1 MFSFLV
7 GMVALVVALVVF
19 VMGRNFLFSAWHR
32 LLLIGLCVIFG
43 FTVIIYSTSLWVSS
57 SSGGLITKKFGD
69 SLKGGHI
76 IAVNGERGVQADIL
90 SPGWSFAWAPWQY
103 DLQSVPNITI
113 AEGNVGIV
121 TAMDGQPL
129 PAGEVYAP
137 EWKNPTEMI
146 DARIFL
152 TKGGCRGPQLTVLPP
167 GQYRF
172 NPMLFDIKQSP
183 CVDIAIGVVGVVRA
197 NAGLVYAETGTAAV
211 VVNGIPLVPKG
222 YKGIWDE
229 PLMPGKYYLHPNAYQ
244 VVKKKTT
251 KRMYSYTGKTQESQ
265 SSADR
270 PHADSSIPTRSS
282 DGFSIPVDVR
292 VTTCVKAE
300 HAPYVVAR
308 FADPDAVSADGY
320 ETLET
325 LAILPSIRALL
336 RNAAQNEGA
345 LQFVQKRSVVE
356 QDAFEKFKVD
366 MAKDKIEVEAV
377 YLADIRLDA
386 TPEGQALLKTQTDKQ
401 IADQQQQMYQQQV
414 KAETERAQQVK
425 AMAAADQQKRIQ
437 ESLASI
443 EYEKNN
449 AEAAKNKAVGEA
461 AAYEAKVKALGGV
474 ENFTKLEIA
483 KLCTEAFGKG
493 WKGLLPEVLVTGG
506 GTEGSNLL
514 SAFFAQQLAKTAKQ
528 PAAP

>member
-1 MFSFLV
+1 MLSFLV
-7 GMVALVVALVVF
+7 GVVALLVAVAVF
-19 VMGRNFLFSAWHR
+19 VFGRNFLLAAWHR
-32 LLLIGLCVIFG
+32 VLVVGLCVIFG
-43 FTVIIYSTSLWVSS
+43 AILIVYSTSLWVNS

-69 SLKGGHI
+69 SLKDGRI

-103 DLQSVPNITI
+103 DLQAVPNIII
-113 AEGNVGIV
+113 AEGNIGIV

-129 PAGEVYAP
+129 PPGEVYAP
-137 EWKNPTEMI
+137 EWKIPTEMI
-146 DARIFL
+146 DARTFL
-152 TKGGCRGPQLTVLPP
+152 TKGGCKGPQLTVLPP
-167 GQYRF
+167 GQYRY
-172 NPMLFDIKQSP
+172 NPMLFDVKQSP
-183 CVDIAIGVVGVVRA
+183 CVDIPIGVVGVVRA
-197 NAGLVYAETGTAAV
+197 NAGKVYAESGIAMT
-211 VVNGIPLVPKG
+211 VNGVPLVPKG
-222 YKGIWDE
+222 YKGIWNE

-244 VVKKKTT
+244 VVKKTTT
-251 KRMYSYTGKTQESQ
+251 KRMYSYTGKGTQEGQ
-265 SSADR
+265 SKADR
-270 PHADSSIPTRSS
+270 PHMDASIPTRSS

-300 HAPYVVAR
+300 NAPYVVAR
-308 FADPDAVSADGY
+308 FADPDAVSSDGY
-320 ETLET
+320 EAIET

-345 LQFVQKRSVVE
+345 LQFVQKRSEVE
-356 QDAFEKFKVD
+356 RDTFEKFKAD

-377 YLADIRLDA
+377 YLADVRLDS

-414 KAETERAQQVK
+414 KAENERAMQVK

-443 EYEKNN
+443 EFERNN
-449 AEAAKNKAVGEA
+449 ADAAKNKAVGEA

-483 KLCTEAFGKG
+483 KMWTEAFGKG
-493 WKGLLPEVLVTGG
+493 WKGSFPDVLVTGG
-506 GTEGSNLL
+506 GDASGLL
-514 SAFFAQQLAKTAKQ
+514 NGFFAQQMSGATKAAAK
-528 PAAP
+528 